1 MTKKDTRPVFINL
14 LKINLPITGIVSIFH
29 RISGFI
35 LFFSFPFLVWLLD
48 RSLGSERSFL
58 FLIEDL
64 NSNLLIKLC
73 FSIVLMLLFY
83 HLFAGIKKLLG
94 EFFGIGETL
103 SSTKIVSWMT
113 IVAFFLLLFLFIG
126 VFWF

>member
-35 LFFSFPFLVWLLD
+35 LFFSFPFLVLLLD
-48 RSLGSERSFL
+48 RSLGYEISFL
-58 FLIEDL
+58 FLIEDI

-73 FSIVLMLLFY
+73 FSIVLILLFY
-83 HLFAGIKKLLG
+83 HLLAGIKKLLG

-103 SSTKIVSWMT
+103 SSTKID
-113 IVAFFLLLFLFIG
+113 
-126 VFWF
+126 